1 MANVK
6 SCESRMADGVCMRAK
21 NFGIN
26 EVYCN
31 NYMCIMKQNTGNKT
45 NNEKQRKQK
54 NYLKWQ

>member
-1 MANVK
+1 
-6 SCESRMADGVCMRAK
+6 MADGVCMRAK